1 MTVSCRQLASF
12 VEVRA
17 FSATVQILN
26 QRIINLER
34 ASWSRL
40 TVAPYREVVTLG
52 HLCRGSARACV
63 RGA

>member
-17 FSATVQILN
+17 FSATVQVLN

-34 ASWSRL
+34 ASWSRRDRSP
-40 TVAPYREVVTLG
+40 VP
-52 HLCRGSARACV
+52 
-63 RGA
+63 

>member
-34 ASWSRL
+34 ASWSRRDRSP
-40 TVAPYREVVTLG
+40 VP
-52 HLCRGSARACV
+52 
-63 RGA
+63 